1 MKSAWTRGIGAALG
15 VVGGFLLGYGLVQ
28 FAGTRHGSGLVIALT
43 TLEGLIFAYLGTP
56 YLVSGWRHFNSRL
69 RTTPLPDLMA
79 ALAGMIVGLVVAV
92 LIGFFVRDFV
102 FGIWLSAFL
111 ALLLGYTG
119 ANLGMSRRAELM
131 SIFGFGLA
139 PIDRRRLKGVLLDT
153 SVIIDGRILD
163 IVRTGFM
170 DVPLIL
176 TQSVLREMQWVAD
189 AADPRRRA
197 RGRRGL
203 EILTQL
209 QQEPLATLVIH
220 EDDTS
225 GRYEIDDRLV
235 RLAKSLDYAILT
247 NDFNLNRM
255 ARLEGVTVLNLNE
268 LVSALKTIAIPGEA
282 ISVSVVREGREP
294 GQGVAYLDDGTMVVV
309 ERGAGFINQTIAAT
323 VTSILQ
329 TAAGRMIF
337 AEPEGAPNGQGPRR
351 ARRPAPRKTSA

>member
-1 MKSAWTRGIGAALG
+1 VIGAALG
-15 VVGGFLLGYGLVQ
+15 VVGGFALGYGLVQ
-28 FAGTRHGSGLVIALT
+28 FAGTRHGSGLIIGLT

-56 YLVSGWRHFNSRL
+56 YVVGGWRNFNARL

-79 ALAGMIVGLVVAV
+79 ALAGIIVGLVIAV
-92 LIGFFVRDFV
+92 LIGFFMRDFV
-102 FGIWLSAFL
+102 FGIWLSAIL
-111 ALLLGYTG
+111 AALLAYAG
-119 ANLGMSRRAELM
+119 ATIGMNRRHELM
-131 SIFGFGLA
+131 SLLGLGGEPGA
-139 PIDRRRLKGVLLDT
+139 KRRIKGVLVDT

-163 IVRTGFM
+163 VVRTGFL

-225 GRYEIDDRLV
+225 GRFEIDDRLV

-247 NDFNLNRM
+247 NDFNLNRV

-268 LVSALKTIAIPGEA
+268 LVNALKTIAIPGEA
-282 ISVSVVREGREP
+282 ITVSVVREGREA

-309 ERGAGFINQTIAAT
+309 EGGSEFINQTIAAT

-337 AEPEGAPNGQGPRR
+337 AEPEGSQNGHGPRR
-351 ARRPAPRKTSA
+351 ARRPAPRAPSG